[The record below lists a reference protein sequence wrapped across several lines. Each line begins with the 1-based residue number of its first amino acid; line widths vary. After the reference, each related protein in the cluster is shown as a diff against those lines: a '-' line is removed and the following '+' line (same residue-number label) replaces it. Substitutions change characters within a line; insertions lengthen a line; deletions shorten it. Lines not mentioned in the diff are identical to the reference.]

1 MIYEAEGG
9 HGRSIENSLS
19 GIVIVESNSHKT
31 SFTLNTA
38 MASAFSL
45 LTAGGAKFDKSR
57 FKDDFQL
64 FEAVRCL
71 LFSPGIST
79 NVAVAEEA

>member
-1 MIYEAEGG
+1 
-9 HGRSIENSLS
+9 
-19 GIVIVESNSHKT
+19 
-31 SFTLNTA
+31 

>member
-1 MIYEAEGG
+1 MAAPLKIQEVGLL
-9 HGRSIENSLS
+9 LS
-19 GIVIVESNSHKT
+19 KAILNKT
-31 SFTLNTA
+31 SSTLNA
-38 MASAFSL
+38 GMASAFSL

-71 LFSPGIST
+71 LFSLEIST

>member
-1 MIYEAEGG
+1 
-9 HGRSIENSLS
+9 
-19 GIVIVESNSHKT
+19 
-31 SFTLNTA
+31 

-45 LTAGGAKFDKSR
+45 LTAGGAKFDKNR

-71 LFSPGIST
+71 PLPLGIST

>member
-1 MIYEAEGG
+1 MRLRADMAAPLKIQEV
-9 HGRSIENSLS
+9 RLLLS
-19 GIVIVESNSHKT
+19 KAILNKT
-31 SFTLNTA
+31 SFTSNTA

-71 LFSPGIST
+71 LFSLEIST
-79 NVAVAEEA
+79 NVAVAEKA